1 MRANLLEAEVKKKR
15 KVIWRKEYFL
25 QVEFEVKATI
35 GLADA
40 HFLCV
45 DAGGRKISE
54 PTTVPVPRKPLI
66 RGLDEV
72 EEE

>member
-1 MRANLLEAEVKKKR
+1 MRANLLEAEVKKR

-40 HFLCV
+40 HFLCGKKKPP
-45 DAGGRKISE
+45 ASRRLMTLTWSSGRWGK
-54 PTTVPVPRKPLI
+54 K
-66 RGLDEV
+66 DQ
-72 EEE
+72 